1 LFSRLKRNFRH
12 EEESRLR
19 IMAGRL
25 TVFAVFTFLGFFGGV
40 LFYFAYKRV
49 FPFLLQIFPE
59 LLNAEW
65 FLTGMAGAVMTVVLI
80 TVWATI
86 SPTK

>member
-1 LFSRLKRNFRH
+1 
-12 EEESRLR
+12 
-19 IMAGRL
+19 
-25 TVFAVFTFLGFFGGV
+25 
-40 LFYFAYKRV
+40 V

-65 FLTGMAGAVMTVVLI
+65 FLTGMAGAVMTVVFI

-86 SPTK
+86 SPKH